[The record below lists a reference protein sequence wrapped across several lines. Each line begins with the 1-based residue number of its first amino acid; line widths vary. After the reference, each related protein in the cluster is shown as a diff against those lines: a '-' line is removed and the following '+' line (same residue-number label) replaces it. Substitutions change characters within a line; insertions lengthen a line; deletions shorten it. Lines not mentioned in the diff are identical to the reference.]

1 MVALRTVRMPGQVW
15 GLAAPGQSGPLFVTS
30 YRGRDL
36 LGTVLTALD
45 VSGQVLWKRE
55 FEGHPGPP
63 RVSSDT
69 GNVWITHRTPGHD
82 VVCEID
88 ASGTVVQTIAPM
100 CERSERL
107 CAFAVLGQRVITAW
121 LRVERGRLALAGR
134 APRIALHDND
144 GGIHWSTPT
153 ALDKISYP
161 GVVEAGVHT
170 DGEVRPMRS
179 WSPRSI
185 RAHHPTPLMVAGDR
199 VAATFGD
206 DSSGIAVTFFLDTR
220 DGRLIAATPPG
231 PTGHKAILGPG
242 EFLIG
247 SQGYGAFSTSHYN
260 ADGTVVRRWPT
271 HTMPL
276 IDSQGSIR
284 GPEFE
289 NVTPSRSHFVALEP
303 DGAVRK
309 GLHLPGYYTS
319 HPVLDREGTAVFWRD
334 GRLLAITAEL
344 QPRQL
349 LASPDDQRNVMSRTV
364 LLERGQIAF
373 ALGDELVLVSDTGL
387 SAMNDGPWPCA
398 DGGLHGNPVQ
408 AN

>member
-1 MVALRTVRMPGQVW
+1 MVALRTARMPGQVW

-134 APRIALHDND
+134 AP
-144 GGIHWSTPT
+144 
-153 ALDKISYP
+153 
-161 GVVEAGVHT
+161 
-170 DGEVRPMRS
+170 
-179 WSPRSI
+179 
-185 RAHHPTPLMVAGDR
+185 
-199 VAATFGD
+199 
-206 DSSGIAVTFFLDTR
+206 
-220 DGRLIAATPPG
+220 
-231 PTGHKAILGPG
+231 
-242 EFLIG
+242 
-247 SQGYGAFSTSHYN
+247 
-260 ADGTVVRRWPT
+260 
-271 HTMPL
+271 
-276 IDSQGSIR
+276 
-284 GPEFE
+284 
-289 NVTPSRSHFVALEP
+289 
-303 DGAVRK
+303 
-309 GLHLPGYYTS
+309 GL
-319 HPVLDREGTAVFWRD
+319 
-334 GRLLAITAEL
+334 
-344 QPRQL
+344 
-349 LASPDDQRNVMSRTV
+349 
-364 LLERGQIAF
+364 RGQIAF

-387 SAMNDGPWPCA
+387 STMNDGSGPCA
-398 DGGLHGNPVQ
+398 GGGLHGNPVQ